1 MREQDWHMCDVLV
14 AFLIGEFLLGCLF
27 LNFGAAYEGIPD
39 LKDGVEN
46 DSDWR

>member
-1 MREQDWHMCDVLV
+1 
-14 AFLIGEFLLGCLF
+14 